1 MWKLPVVTAGSII
14 SPSRLPQILPLWWLR
29 CLAWWG
35 EVIKRWDYWQVGWI
49 FCCPGVYC
57 CYGLLRVL
65 GRESVVVSQ
74 ASSSLASQRFPSAVG
89 NSCLSVILESMW
101 EVYIIYVRV
110 QCDIADVVSL
120 WQRPQPSGQGQG
132 HLIIV
137 FCIGSLLRVIM
148 RWVLMKDGG

>member
-1 MWKLPVVTAGSII
+1 MTAGVII
-14 SPSRLPQILPLWWLR
+14 SPARLPQIFPFWLQH
-29 CLAWWG
+29 LAWWG
-35 EVIKRWDYWQVGWI
+35 EVIEKWDYWQVGWI
-49 FCCPGVYC
+49 FCHPGSLDSEFVYC
-57 CYGLLRVL
+57 CDGLLRVL